1 MADREDSKA
10 NKSHAS
16 RSGGKRPPEKVPVD
30 KGAQDLESTEKSQTG
45 RFPGQPPH
53 KHAGKASGESYRHAD
68 KASDEPPHRP
78 PGEKTLVLATGNPAK
93 VRELNEL
100 LEGCGWKVRALSE
113 FTDDIDI
120 EETGTTLEENA
131 EIKARF
137 AFETT
142 GLPSLA
148 DDTGLEVDALSGRPG
163 VHSARYAGPQG
174 GAEQNRK
181 KLLEEMVG
189 VTDPAQRTARFRTL
203 LVYIGPDPD
212 ENASMRNAGSGTAQ
226 ASTQTSTQSTV
237 QTASQA
243 GAQAEDD
250 LKDDSGLSDSTD
262 QQRQIPN
269 RMLKLRRFEGVC
281 EGRIITGERG
291 TGGFGYDPL
300 FVPDGYEETFAE
312 MDATLKNSISHRGRA
327 LQKFLEEMAS

>member
-1 MADREDSKA
+1 MADRDVSKA
-10 NKSHAS
+10 DASIAGQLPHQHA
-16 RSGGKRPPEKVPVD
+16 V
-30 KGAQDLESTEKSQTG
+30 
-45 RFPGQPPH
+45 
-53 KHAGKASGESYRHAD
+53 

-100 LEGCGWKVRALSE
+100 LEGRAWKVRALSE

-120 EETGTTLEENA
+120 EETGSTLEENA

-137 AFETT
+137 AFEAT

-148 DDTGLEVDALSGRPG
+148 DDTGLEVDALSGSPG

-181 KLLEEMVG
+181 KLLEELAG
-189 VTDPAQRTARFRTL
+189 VTDPEQRSARFRTV
-203 LVYIGPDPD
+203 LVYIGPDAA
-212 ENASMRNAGSGTAQ
+212 ENISVQNADSAA
-226 ASTQTSTQSTV
+226 ASTEDQSVLSGNSDTQRPIVKSH
-237 QTASQA
+237 
-243 GAQAEDD
+243 
-250 LKDDSGLSDSTD
+250 
-262 QQRQIPN
+262 RPIPD
-269 RMLKLRRFEGVC
+269 RPLQLRRFEGVC

-300 FVPDGYEETFAE
+300 FVPDGYDETFAE
-312 MDATLKNSISHRGRA
+312 MDSALKNSISHRGRA
-327 LQKFLEEMAS
+327 LQKFLEEMAR

>member
-1 MADREDSKA
+1 MADREDSRKDMSIA
-10 NKSHAS
+10 
-16 RSGGKRPPEKVPVD
+16 
-30 KGAQDLESTEKSQTG
+30 
-45 RFPGQPPH
+45 GQPPH
-53 KHAGKASGESYRHAD
+53 KHAGKASDESPHKHAG
-68 KASDEPPHRP
+68 KASDEPPHLP
-78 PGEKTLVLATGNPAK
+78 PVEKTLVLATGNPAK

-100 LEGCGWKVRALSE
+100 LEGRAWKVRALSE

-120 EETGTTLEENA
+120 EETGSTLEENA

-181 KLLEEMVG
+181 KLLEEMAG
-189 VTDPAQRTARFRTL
+189 VTDPAQRTARFRTV

-212 ENASMRNAGSGTAQ
+212 ENASVRNAGSTAAHATAQ
-226 ASTQTSTQSTV
+226 SSVKSATQTGV
-237 QTASQA
+237 
-243 GAQAEDD
+243 QAEDD
-250 LKDDSGLSDSTD
+250 HGDYPGADHGDDSGADHGDYPGADHGDYPGADHGDDSGPSVKTD
-262 QQRQIPN
+262 QQRPIPN
-269 RMLKLRRFEGVC
+269 RKLKIRRFEGVC

-312 MDATLKNSISHRGRA
+312 MDAALKNSISHRGRA
-327 LQKFLEEMAS
+327 LQKFLGEMAR

>member
-1 MADREDSKA
+1 MADREDSRKDMSIA
-10 NKSHAS
+10 
-16 RSGGKRPPEKVPVD
+16 
-30 KGAQDLESTEKSQTG
+30 
-45 RFPGQPPH
+45 GQPPH
-53 KHAGKASGESYRHAD
+53 KHAGKASDESPHKHAG
-68 KASDEPPHRP
+68 KASDEPPHLP
-78 PGEKTLVLATGNPAK
+78 PVEKTLVLATGNPAK

-100 LEGCGWKVRALSE
+100 LEGRAWKVRALSE

-120 EETGTTLEENA
+120 EETGSTLEENA

-181 KLLEEMVG
+181 KLLEEMAG
-189 VTDPAQRTARFRTL
+189 VTDPAQRTARFRTV

-212 ENASMRNAGSGTAQ
+212 ENASVRNAGSTAAHATAQ
-226 ASTQTSTQSTV
+226 SSVKSATQTGV
-237 QTASQA
+237 
-243 GAQAEDD
+243 QAEDD
-250 LKDDSGLSDSTD
+250 HGDYPGADHGDDSGPSVKTD
-262 QQRQIPN
+262 QQRPIPN
-269 RMLKLRRFEGVC
+269 RKLKIRRFEGVC

-312 MDATLKNSISHRGRA
+312 MDAALKNSISHRGRA
-327 LQKFLEEMAS
+327 LQKFLGEMAR